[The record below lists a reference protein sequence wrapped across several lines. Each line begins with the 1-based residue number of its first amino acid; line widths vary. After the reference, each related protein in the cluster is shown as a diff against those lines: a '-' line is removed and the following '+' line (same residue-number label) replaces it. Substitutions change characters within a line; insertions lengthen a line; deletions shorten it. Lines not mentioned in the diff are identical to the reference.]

1 MREDLHADLLRT
13 LKAGGRLQSPEVETA
28 FLAVRRHDFLPSHP
42 PEIAYR
48 DQVVTTKVR
57 DGIPISASTQPSMM
71 ATMLEQLG
79 LRRGH
84 RVLELGTGTGYNA
97 ALMAHIVGASG
108 QVVTLDLDADI
119 VAEARRNLRRA
130 GYQRVA
136 CIRGDGGD
144 GYEAAA
150 PYDRIIVTVGS
161 WDVPPALTRQLR
173 NGGRLVIPLSIRGPQ
188 RSVAFEREPERLRSV
203 SVVACDFSTAC
214 RGEFAGPVVRQQIAP
229 HGGVY
234 VWSDDAR
241 PFDADITYRL
251 LAAPSRDE
259 SVDVR
264 ATVREIFSDIHLW
277 LALHAETFFQLG
289 VTDARVGDISC
300 FLRIPGKLG
309 LTAGLFDG
317 DTLAVLSLDAD
328 QHPAT
333 SFDDPRRFAISIR
346 SAGPDAET
354 GRRLARLIRTWDQAG
369 RPGTAGLRVLAYPI
383 EVTHDRWPGELV
395 IDKRWSRLVLSWPQ

>member
-13 LKAGGRLQSPEVETA
+13 LKAGGRLQSPEVEAA

-48 DQVVTTKVR
+48 DQVVTTKVI

-97 ALMAHIVGASG
+97 ALMAHIVGEAG
-108 QVVTLDLDADI
+108 RVVTLDLDEDI

-130 GYQRVA
+130 GFQQVA

-161 WDVPPALTRQLR
+161 WDIPPALTRQLR
-173 NGGRLVIPLSIRGPQ
+173 QGGRLVIPLSFRGPQ
-188 RSVAFEREPERLRSV
+188 RSVAFEREPERLRSL
-203 SVVACDFSTAC
+203 SIAACDFSTVC
-214 RGEFAGPVVRQQIAP
+214 RGEFAGPVVRQQVAP
-229 HGGVY
+229 QGGVD
-234 VWSDDAR
+234 VWCDYARAFDPDA
-241 PFDADITYRL
+241 IYRL
-251 LAAPSRDE
+251 LAAPARDE
-259 SVDVR
+259 SAGVS
-264 ATVREIFSDIHLW
+264 ATVWDVFGGLYLW
-277 LALHAETFFQLG
+277 LALHADAFFQLG
-289 VTDARVGDISC
+289 VADSRIGDIRC
-300 FLRIPGKLG
+300 FLSIPGKLG

-317 DTLAVLSLDAD
+317 DTMAVLSLGAD
-328 QHPAT
+328 DHPAT
-333 SFDDPRRFAISIR
+333 SLDDPREFPISIR
-346 SAGPDAET
+346 RVGPNAEAG
-354 GRRLARLIRTWDQAG
+354 RWLAGLIRAWDQAG
-369 RPGTAGLRVLAYPI
+369 RPGTEGLRVISYPI
-383 EVTHDRWPGELV
+383 EAPHDRSPGEFV
-395 IDKRWSRLVLSWPQ
+395 IDKL